1 MACCFVFFVFFL
13 NPNEKTNNIIN
24 CYRTSLKV
32 CNRLLP
38 ETDRV
43 MSMWC
48 MMKRGSSW
56 LWYGKQAR
64 LSAINSSMFTSV
76 FCRKKRGEKHNG
88 GSVPDINLHCS
99 VQI

>member
-1 MACCFVFFVFFL
+1 MLFG
-13 NPNEKTNNIIN
+13 NPDEETNNIIN
-24 CYRTSLKV
+24 CYHTSLKV

-76 FCRKKRGEKHNG
+76 FCRNKEKRRKEQWRVSAWYK
-88 GSVPDINLHCS
+88 LALQC
-99 VQI
+99 